1 MSLKETNEGYTR
13 GFGKKKGKLI
23 FNLKK
28 KNRGQF
34 QYYVLRDGEVL
45 LCRHIR

>member
-13 GFGKKKGKLI
+13 GFGKRKGKLI

-28 KNRGQF
+28 KTEANSNIMYSGMGKF
-34 QYYVLRDGEVL
+34 YYVGT
-45 LCRHIR
+45 

>member
-28 KNRGQF
+28 KQRPIPI
-34 QYYVLRDGEVL
+34 
-45 LCRHIR
+45 LCTQGWGSFTM